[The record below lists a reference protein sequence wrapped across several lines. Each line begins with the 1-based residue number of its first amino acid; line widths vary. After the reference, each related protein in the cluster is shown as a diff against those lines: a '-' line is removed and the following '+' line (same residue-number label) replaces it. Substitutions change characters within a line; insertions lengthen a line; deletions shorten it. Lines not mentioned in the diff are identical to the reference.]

1 MASLCPLTPLAWVGK
16 GVGCGSSHSL
26 GARSIAMTG
35 KSREVTVGDASQG
48 AVLGPFE
55 GLGAWALA
63 SEEDQGRLG
72 AASLTLGLLASSSPR
87 PTALLGPGML
97 GGTTVGGH
105 SQGSGGLL
113 PPGEPAPG
121 TSTSLV
127 SMAQGFWLWPLPEV
141 SVAPVARGGST

>member
-1 MASLCPLTPLAWVGK
+1 MASLCPLTPLAWEGK

-26 GARSIAMTG
+26 GARSMAMIG
-35 KSREVTVGDASQG
+35 RSREVTVGDASQG

-63 SEEDQGRLG
+63 FEEDQGRLG
-72 AASLTLGLLASSSPR
+72 VASLTLGLLASSSPR

-113 PPGEPAPG
+113 PPGEPA
-121 TSTSLV
+121 TISTTVIIIISQQLLLLSVSLV
-127 SMAQGFWLWPLPEV
+127 
-141 SVAPVARGGST
+141 